1 MKHFLLCVWMMCTLA
16 VGGSLQMTAQTTA
29 YGCISSESNG
39 CKMVS
44 FDWESMSTESVTAVK
59 QLFKLPSELEGVS
72 CGVSVGKK
80 YYAMNASAPAAELA
94 ELCAKIDE
102 YKKQINEKELEIK
115 KNRGERICCEC
126 GKTVTDKTAAFCPF
140 CGTKMEE
147 VCADADDKQQ
157 TDEECAAENETSA
170 TAEPAAENSS
180 DKE

>member
-1 MKHFLLCVWMMCTLA
+1 MGNFFENFKTTMKN
-16 VGGSLQMTAQTTA
+16 VGTGISDKTREMTKNAKLSA
-29 YGCISSESNG
+29 EINGAKSN
-39 CKMVS
+39 MENT
-44 FDWESMSTESVTAVK
+44 FAEI
-59 QLFKLPSELEGVS
+59 
-72 CGVSVGKK
+72 GKK

-147 VCADADDKQQ
+147 VYADADDKQQ

>member
-1 MKHFLLCVWMMCTLA
+1 MSEKLRKILVMAAGVL
-16 VGGSLQMTAQTTA
+16 VILETTVIS
-29 YGCISSESNG
+29 GCHANISG
-39 CKMVS
+39 
-44 FDWESMSTESVTAVK
+44 TESDRMVEYTVI
-59 QLFKLPSELEGVS
+59 
-72 CGVSVGKK
+72 CG
-80 YYAMNASAPAAELA
+80 
-94 ELCAKIDE
+94 DE
-102 YKKQINEKELEIK
+102 IPEEFKKQINEKELEIK

-180 DKE
+180 DEE